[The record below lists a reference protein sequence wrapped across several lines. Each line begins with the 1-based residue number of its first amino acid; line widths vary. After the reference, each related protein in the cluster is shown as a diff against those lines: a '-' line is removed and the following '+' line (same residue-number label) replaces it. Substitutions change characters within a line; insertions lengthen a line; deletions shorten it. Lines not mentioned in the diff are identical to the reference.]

1 MKDEYKLTIRFHLND
16 ERERRL
22 AEYLKSFHES
32 GFNSRNHF
40 VIEAIAAFMDADKK
54 ERYLDDIRSIF
65 REEMG
70 KQLQGINF
78 QTTCTDSSANS
89 NEREQEIL
97 EDLKLFE

>member
-1 MKDEYKLTIRFHLND
+1 MKDEYKLTIRLRLND

-32 GFNSRNHF
+32 GFNSRNQF

-70 KQLQGINF
+70 KQLQGMQF
-78 QTTCTDSSANS
+78 HSTDNDSPENTK
-89 NEREQEIL
+89 EREQEIL